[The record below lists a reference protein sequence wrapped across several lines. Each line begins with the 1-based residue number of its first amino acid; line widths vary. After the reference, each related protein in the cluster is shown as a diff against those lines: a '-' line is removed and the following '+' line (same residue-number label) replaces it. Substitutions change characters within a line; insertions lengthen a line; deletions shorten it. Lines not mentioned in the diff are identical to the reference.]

1 MRVLVIVILL
11 LPTLAFGSENCVSM
25 NGICRDLCGQDE
37 APLDGAFI
45 DCGEKQEC
53 CAAKIGSSKTDR
65 QAGKEAAPKTETPL
79 DKDAR

>member
-25 NGICRDLCGQDE
+25 NGVCRDHCGQDE

-53 CAAKIGSSKTDR
+53 CAAKTGGSTTDR
-65 QAGKEAAPKTETPL
+65 QAVKEAAPSPEKVR